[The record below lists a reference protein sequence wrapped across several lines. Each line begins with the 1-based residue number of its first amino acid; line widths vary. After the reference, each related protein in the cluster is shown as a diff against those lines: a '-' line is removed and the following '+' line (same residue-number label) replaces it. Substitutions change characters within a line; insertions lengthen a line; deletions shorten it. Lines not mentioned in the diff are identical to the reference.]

1 MTDEVGDLVIR
12 VTAMPTDLNPYGGVF
27 GGWLMSQLALGAAS
41 LVTRRTGY
49 KAVVVG
55 ATDFTFP
62 GVMLVGDELNVHA
75 RIERRGRT
83 SMTVATRG
91 FGRARASE
99 DQVEVARGTFTFV
112 TLGEDGKPRAIDD
125 AIGSAKIDGAKEVQA
140 Q

>member
-1 MTDEVGDLVIR
+1 MDHEAGDLVIR

-41 LVTRRTGY
+41 LVTRHTGF

-62 GVMLVGDELNVHA
+62 GAMLVGDELNVYA
-75 RIERRGRT
+75 RISRVGRT

-99 DQVEVARGTFTFV
+99 DRVEVATGIFTFV
-112 TLGEDGKPRAIDD
+112 ALGADD
-125 AIGSAKIDGAKEVQA
+125 RPQALAAAVEVD
-140 Q
+140 

>member
-1 MTDEVGDLVIR
+1 MEHEAGELVIR

-41 LVTRRTGY
+41 LVTRRTGF

-62 GVMLVGDELNVHA
+62 GAMVVGDELNVYA
-75 RIERRGRT
+75 RVSRVGRT

-99 DQVEVARGTFTFV
+99 DQVEVATGVFTFV
-112 TLGEDGKPRAIDD
+112 ALGADD
-125 AIGSAKIDGAKEVQA
+125 RPQPLAAVVEAG
-140 Q
+140 

>member
-1 MTDEVGDLVIR
+1 MDHEAGDLVIR

-41 LVTRRTGY
+41 LVTRRTGF

-62 GVMLVGDELNVHA
+62 GAMLVGDELNVYA
-75 RIERRGRT
+75 QVSRVGRT
-83 SMTVATRG
+83 SMTIATRG

-99 DQVEVARGTFTFV
+99 HQVEVAAGIFTFV
-112 TLGEDGKPRAIDD
+112 ALGADD
-125 AIGSAKIDGAKEVQA
+125 RPQALSAAVEVD
-140 Q
+140 

>member
-1 MTDEVGDLVIR
+1 MEPEAGELVIR

-41 LVTRRTGY
+41 LVTRRTGF

-62 GVMLVGDELNVHA
+62 GVMVVGDELNVYA
-75 RIERRGRT
+75 RVARTGRT
-83 SMTVATRG
+83 SMTIATRG

-99 DQVEVARGTFTFV
+99 NHVEVATGIFTFV
-112 TLGEDGKPRAIDD
+112 ALGADD
-125 AIGSAKIDGAKEVQA
+125 RPQPLAAALEA
-140 Q
+140 N

>member
-1 MTDEVGDLVIR
+1 MDHEAGDLVIR

-41 LVTRRTGY
+41 LVTRRTGF

-75 RIERRGRT
+75 RVSRVGRT

-99 DQVEVARGTFTFV
+99 DLVEVATGIFTFV
-112 TLGEDGKPRAIDD
+112 ALGADD
-125 AIGSAKIDGAKEVQA
+125 RPQALAAAVEVD
-140 Q
+140 